1 MHRKIS
7 SSMKNHYME
16 GIGCRGRFS
25 LLRRIIIS
33 KELGAEEVF
42 LFYEESLLEKNW
54 VQRKVLFYEK
64 KESLLGR
71 NLVKR
76 KNFLSYGYE
85 ESLYGRNW
93 V

>member
-1 MHRKIS
+1 VHRKIS
-7 SSMKNHYME
+7 FSMKIHYME

-42 LFYEESLLEKNW
+42 LFYEESLLERNW
-54 VQRKVLFYEK
+54 VQRKDFLLNEK
-64 KESLLGR
+64 KSLLGR

-76 KNFLSYGYE
+76 KNFLLYE